1 MSDDTNPF
9 KLVTYGDTDE
19 KGRRQKL
26 VDLMRECPIPDEEL
40 LPNLGLFL
48 TPQTLSRILFMDF
61 LYQKILEVQGVVMEF
76 GCRWGQNASLYSA
89 FRGIYEPF
97 ARLRKIVAFDTFAG
111 FPTVESQD
119 GQQMHRGAYATTT
132 GYETYLQMIL
142 QHQEQE
148 SPQSHIRK
156 FEIVKGDVT
165 ETLPDYLAR
174 NPETMIALAYFDLD
188 IYQPTVACLNLIR
201 DRITKG
207 TVLGFDELND
217 HATPGETVALKEAL
231 GLDRF
236 AIRRYRYNARTSYLV
251 IE

>member
-1 MSDDTNPF
+1 
-9 KLVTYGDTDE
+9 
-19 KGRRQKL
+19 
-26 VDLMRECPIPDEEL
+26 MRSCPIPDEEV

-76 GCRWGQNASLYSA
+76 GCRWGQNAALYSA

-97 ARLRKIVAFDTFAG
+97 ARLRKVVAFDTFAG
-111 FPTVESQD
+111 FPSVKAED
-119 GQQMHRGAYATTT
+119 GGQMHSGAYATTS
-132 GYETYLQMIL
+132 GYEHYLETIL
-142 QHQEQE
+142 ALQEQE
-148 SPQSHIRK
+148 SPQPHIRK

-165 ETLPDYLAR
+165 ETLPDYLAQ

-201 DRITKG
+201 DRVTKG
-207 TVLGFDELND
+207 TVLGFDELAD
-217 HATPGETVALKEAL
+217 HATPGETLALKEAL

-236 AIRRYRYNARTSYLV
+236 AIKRYRYNARTSYL
-251 IE
+251 IID